1 MAGSRSAF
9 KSEREVLLQIK
20 DNNNDQCFKRGIMT
34 PSNALNTHNSVD
46 LDSREWVM
54 RCYILFVKT
63 QLTMPSTMD
72 QNEIR
77 RYDTAALRYDQK
89 IKRTYRLYM
98 YTSQK
103 SR

>member
-1 MAGSRSAF
+1 
-9 KSEREVLLQIK
+9 
-20 DNNNDQCFKRGIMT
+20 MT